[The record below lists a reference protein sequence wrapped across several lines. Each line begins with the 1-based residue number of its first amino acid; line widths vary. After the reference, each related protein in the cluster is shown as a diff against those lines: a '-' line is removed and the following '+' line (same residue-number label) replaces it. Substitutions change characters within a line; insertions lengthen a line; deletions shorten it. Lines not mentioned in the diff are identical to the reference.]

1 MLPDDK
7 ISLLPAGYNAG
18 AWGAIMMIVE
28 EERYETK

>member
-18 AWGAIMMIVE
+18 AWGAIMMSVE
-28 EERYETK
+28 EENHETK